1 RRIGRAFNRRLDRV
15 AKDRID
21 PLAWSHQF
29 SFQRKSERQAWR
41 HHFLITE
48 RNGSQSTF
56 ELPRE
61 KLAGTGASAIRAL
74 MKAGI
79 HVVGRDVARKALVQF
94 LYFKPRREII
104 RMPRVGWAE
113 VGLHWIFARPDEV
126 ITPPGM
132 SATKNVKYELDATA
146 IRHGLHVAGT
156 TAAWATEIAE
166 PLRGNSN
173 IALAFA
179 TFFAAP
185 LLRWASEPGGGN
197 HFCGKSSIGKT
208 MASAFGQSI
217 YGWPHELADD
227 TVGVT
232 WAGSE
237 AGFDAFALARSDI
250 GLALD
255 EITRAKRNTAEQV
268 VTGVRRQGSTRDL
281 VRRPAGN
288 GARQCARALHGRAL
302 AGGVH
307 RHELAGGRAQAARR
321 YSRRSSRLAAR
332 SRRSRLIE
340 FTAPASRC
348 SMP

>member
-1 RRIGRAFNRRLDRV
+1 MGEGRIALDFRA
-15 AKDRID
+15 A
-21 PLAWSHQF
+21 
-29 SFQRKSERQAWR
+29 
-41 HHFLITE
+41 
-48 RNGSQSTF
+48 
-56 ELPRE
+56 
-61 KLAGTGASAIRAL
+61 
-74 MKAGI
+74 
-79 HVVGRDVARKALVQF
+79 
-94 LYFKPRREII
+94 
-104 RMPRVGWAE
+104 
-113 VGLHWIFARPDEV
+113 DEV
-126 ITPPGM
+126 IAAPGM

-156 TAAWATEIAE
+156 TAAWAAEIAE

-268 VTGVRRQGSTRDL
+268 VYTLGPASRVHARPRPAACGKRRTPMCSCSPRASARWWSSSARACRRARASGSPIFPPKFKPAARLRDL
-281 VRRPAGN
+281 V
-288 GARQCARALHGRAL
+288 
-302 AGGVH
+302 
-307 RHELAGGRAQAARR
+307 
-321 YSRRSSRLAAR
+321 
-332 SRRSRLIE
+332 
-340 FTAPASRC
+340 
-348 SMP
+348 

>member
-1 RRIGRAFNRRLDRV
+1 
-15 AKDRID
+15 
-21 PLAWSHQF
+21 
-29 SFQRKSERQAWR
+29 
-41 HHFLITE
+41 
-48 RNGSQSTF
+48 
-56 ELPRE
+56 
-61 KLAGTGASAIRAL
+61 

-79 HVVGRDVARKALVQF
+79 HVVGRDIARKALVQF

-132 SATKNVKYELDATA
+132 PQAGHVTYVLDAAA
-146 IRHGLHVAGT
+146 IQHGLHVAGT
-156 TAAWATEIAE
+156 TAEWADEIAT

-173 IALAFA
+173 TALAFA

-197 HFCGKSSIGKT
+197 HFYGKSSIGKT

-268 VTGVRRQGSTRDL
+268 VYTLASGVKGPRATSSGGLRETAHANVLVLSTG
-281 VRRPAGN
+281 
-288 GARQCARALHGRAL
+288 
-302 AGGVH
+302 
-307 RHELAGGRAQAARR
+307 E
-321 YSRRSSRLAAR
+321 R
-332 SRRSRLIE
+332 SRAFCRC
-340 FTAPASRC
+340 PANGHRGEAAALDQ
-348 SMP
+348 